1 MAKAEEQTLKDQTL
15 EEQTLEEL
23 FAGLEEVIG
32 GMERQEVSLEE
43 SFKLYHRGMELL
55 ESCNDRLDKIE
66 KKMLVLDE
74 EGEVHEFEQ

>member
-1 MAKAEEQTLKDQTL
+1 MANE

-32 GMERQEVSLEE
+32 GMEQPEVSLEE
-43 SFKLYHRGMELL
+43 SFKLYHKGMNLL
-55 ESCNDRLDKIE
+55 KSCNDRLDRIE

-74 EGEVHEFEQ
+74 EGETHEFEQ

>member
-1 MAKAEEQTLKDQTL
+1 MAKAEEQTL

-23 FAGLEEVIG
+23 FAGLEEVID

-55 ESCNDRLDKIE
+55 KSFNDRLDKIE

>member
-1 MAKAEEQTLKDQTL
+1 MAKE

-32 GMERQEVSLEE
+32 GMEQPEVSLEE
-43 SFKLYHRGMELL
+43 SFKLYHKGMNLL
-55 ESCNDRLDKIE
+55 KSCNDRLDRIE

-74 EGEVHEFEQ
+74 EGETHEFEQ